1 LAAQSSRQKSRE
13 QKLQKIF
20 IQEKTNK
27 HLNLTKRM
35 ESRTQIEAK
44 FNSYLEMVA
53 QQGSSDLHLTVGRP
67 PIIRIDGK
75 LYPISGE
82 GILSEQMMI
91 DIANAIL
98 NEEQKGRLKKER
110 QIDFSVEIKQ
120 KARFRANLY
129 YQKGYISAAFRM
141 IPSKIRTLEELGLP
155 PFLYDLTKP
164 SQGFILI
171 TGPCGHGKSTTL
183 AALIDHI
190 NHTRQDHIITIED
203 PIEYI
208 FEPDMCIIDQREVFQ
223 DATDFGTAL
232 RAVFREDAD
241 VVMVGEMR
249 DIETIS
255 TAITAAETGHLIFA
269 TLHTNDAPQTID
281 RIVDVFPSHQQ
292 NQIRMQL
299 AQTLL
304 GIVSQRLANRV
315 DGGRV
320 PAVEYLYNNNAVSN
334 LIREGKTHQIN
345 LVIETSREQGMSSLN
360 HSLADLVKRG
370 IISLEEAESYSTNKD
385 ELRIILG

>member
-1 LAAQSSRQKSRE
+1 
-13 QKLQKIF
+13 
-20 IQEKTNK
+20 
-27 HLNLTKRM
+27 
-35 ESRTQIEAK
+35 
-44 FNSYLEMVA
+44 LELVA
-53 QQGSSDLHLTVGRP
+53 QQGASDLHLSVGRP

-75 LYPISGE
+75 LYPIAGE
-82 GILSEQMMI
+82 GKLSEQAMVGI
-91 DIANAIL
+91 TSAIL
-98 NEEQKGRLKKER
+98 NEDQLKRMEKER
-110 QIDFSVEIKQ
+110 QMDFSVDLAG
-120 KARFRANLY
+120 KARFRANVF

-141 IPSKIRTLEELGLP
+141 IPTKIKTLEELGLP
-155 PFLYDLTKP
+155 PFLYELTKP
-164 SQGFILI
+164 SQGFVLI

-183 AALIDHI
+183 AALIDQI

-203 PIEYI
+203 PIEYL

-223 DATDFGTAL
+223 DAASFHTAL

-249 DIETIS
+249 DVETIS

-269 TLHTNDAPQTID
+269 TLHTNDAAQTID

-304 GIVSQRLANRV
+304 GIVSQRLVNRV

-320 PAVEYLYNNNAVSN
+320 PAIEILYNNNAVSN
-334 LIREGKTHQIN
+334 LIREGKTHQID
-345 LVIETSREQGMSSLN
+345 LVIQTSREKGMIPLN
-360 HSLADLVKRG
+360 QSLADLVKRG
-370 IISLEEAESYSTNKD
+370 IVSLEEAEVYSTNKE
-385 ELRIILG
+385 ELRILLR

>member
-1 LAAQSSRQKSRE
+1 
-13 QKLQKIF
+13 
-20 IQEKTNK
+20 
-27 HLNLTKRM
+27 M
-35 ESRTQIEAK
+35 ENRSQTEAK

-53 QQGSSDLHLTVGRP
+53 QQGASDLHLSVGRP

-75 LYPISGE
+75 LYPIAGE
-82 GILSEQMMI
+82 EKISEQGMI
-91 DIANAIL
+91 GISEVIM
-98 NEEQKGRLKKER
+98 NEEQLKRLEKER
-110 QIDFSVEIKQ
+110 QMDFSVDLGDR
-120 KARFRANLY
+120 ARFRANVFFQRGFL
-129 YQKGYISAAFRM
+129 SAAFRL
-141 IPSKIRTLEELGLP
+141 IPTKIRTLEELNIP
-155 PFLYDLTKP
+155 PLLYELTKP
-164 SQGFILI
+164 SQGFVLI

-183 AALIDHI
+183 AALIDNI

-203 PIEYI
+203 PIEYL

-223 DATDFGTAL
+223 DAASFHTAL

-249 DIETIS
+249 DVETIS

-269 TLHTNDAPQTID
+269 TLHTNDAAQTID

-304 GIVSQRLANRV
+304 GIVSQRLVNRV

-320 PAVEYLYNNNAVSN
+320 PAIEILYNNNAVSN
-334 LIREGKTHQIN
+334 LIREGKTHQID
-345 LVIETSREQGMSSLN
+345 LVIQTSREQGMIPLN
-360 HSLADLVKRG
+360 YSLADLIKRG
-370 IISLEEAESYSTNKD
+370 IITVEEAEIYSTNKE
-385 ELRIILG
+385 ELRILLR